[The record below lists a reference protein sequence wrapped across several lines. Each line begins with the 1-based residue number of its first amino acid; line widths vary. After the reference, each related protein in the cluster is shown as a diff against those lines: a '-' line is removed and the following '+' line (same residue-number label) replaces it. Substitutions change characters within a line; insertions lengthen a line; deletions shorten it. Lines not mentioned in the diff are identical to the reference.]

1 VSGSNV
7 LNNWILKII
16 GFANMDIKNQDH
28 NILKGYNLLL
38 YFAGSMI
45 MYEPNEECIVDFW
58 QQGIIM
64 KLPVS
69 SSNPNFAKAASQL
82 RDSCIDKS
90 LCLNMLREDYN
101 RLFDGKDI
109 PLAPP
114 FESLYSHDSE
124 PVQTAARVTDF
135 YDSYGWISKFK
146 GKIKDDHLGIELLFL
161 TLLVEKYLVLDDQV
175 CIVEMRN
182 EIRRFIDEHIFSWI
196 RHWNTKM
203 QEFSTTLCYKGIAT
217 LIYACIEDIYS
228 LCDNTSSTFIQ
239 PGYLK
244 N

>member
-1 VSGSNV
+1 METRDQN
-7 LNNWILKII
+7 
-16 GFANMDIKNQDH
+16 H

-58 QQGIIM
+58 QQGILM

-82 RDSCIDKS
+82 RDSCADKS
-90 LCLNMLREDYN
+90 LCLKNLKADYN
-101 RLFDGKDI
+101 RLFTENQSA
-109 PLAPP
+109 LAPA
-114 FESLYSHDSE
+114 FESLYSRELQPGQNVS
-124 PVQTAARVTDF
+124 QF
-135 YDSYGWISKFK
+135 YASYGWISKYK

-175 CIVEMRN
+175 CVVEMRG
-182 EIRRFIDEHIFSWI
+182 EIRRFINQHIFPWI
-196 RHWNTKM
+196 RFWNHKM
-203 QEFSTTLCYKGIAT
+203 QEHSVTLCYKGIAT
-217 LIYACIEDIYS
+217 LIFACVEDIYS
-228 LCDNTSSTFIQ
+228 LCDNQ
-239 PGYLK
+239 PVTYVKPDYFK

>member
-1 VSGSNV
+1 
-7 LNNWILKII
+7 
-16 GFANMDIKNQDH
+16 MDNRDQNH

-58 QQGIIM
+58 QQGIIT

-82 RDSCIDKS
+82 RDSCADKS
-90 LCLNMLREDYN
+90 DCLKKLQEDYR
-101 RLFDGKDI
+101 RLFEGEEN
-109 PLAPP
+109 PLVPP
-114 FESLYSHDSE
+114 FESHYKHDSYSGPKAS
-124 PVQTAARVTDF
+124 PVSDF
-135 YDSYGWISKFK
+135 YDSYGWTSKYK
-146 GKIKDDHLGIELLFL
+146 GKIKDDHLGIELLFV

-175 CIVEMRN
+175 CVAEMRS
-182 EIRRFIDEHIFSWI
+182 EIRRFIDQHILSWI
-196 RHWNTKM
+196 RHWNKKM
-203 QEFSTTLCYKGIAT
+203 QEFSNSLCYKGIAT

-228 LCDNTSSTFIQ
+228 LCDNTSATLLQ
-239 PGYLK
+239 PDYLK

>member
-1 VSGSNV
+1 
-7 LNNWILKII
+7 
-16 GFANMDIKNQDH
+16 MDIRNENH
-28 NILKGYNLLL
+28 NILKAYNLLL
-38 YFAGSMI
+38 YFSGSMI

-58 QQGIIM
+58 QQGILT

-69 SSNPNFAKAASQL
+69 SSNPNFAMAAAQL

-90 LCLNMLREDYN
+90 LCLKKMREDYN
-101 RLFDGKDI
+101 RLFAGQGT
-109 PLAPP
+109 PLAPA
-114 FESLYSHDSE
+114 FETLYSNSSK
-124 PVQTAARVTDF
+124 PGQNGSNVSDF
-135 YDSYGWISKFK
+135 YNSYGWISKYK

-182 EIRRFIDEHIFSWI
+182 EIRRFIDQHLFTWI
-196 RHWNTKM
+196 RRWNAKM
-203 QEFSTTLCYKGIAT
+203 QEFANTMCYKGIAT
-217 LIYACIEDIYS
+217 LIFACIEDVYS
-228 LCDNTSSTFIQ
+228 LCDNTPVTYVQ